1 MKVKVSISNPWA
13 GIPDDVEIIEIDEG
27 YDVDEVATEVA
38 SEMVWE
44 RVGVSYEI
52 LD

>member
-1 MKVKVSISNPWA
+1 MKVKVSVSYPWG
-13 GIPDDVEIIEIDEG
+13 GIPDDVEIIEVDEDC
-27 YDVDEVATEVA
+27 DVDEIAVETA
-38 SEMVWE
+38 SEMVWN